1 MTWSRVSRLIL
12 WHKNLIKNF
21 IPNLNFLQQPCS
33 HLQEVFLWKVKVK
46 SLSRVRLFATPW
58 TAASQAPL
66 SMEFS
71 RHEYWSGVPL
81 PSPGD
86 LTDSGIEPRSPA
98 LQADAL
104 SSKPL
109 SLDLKKKKKSRNFC
123 SFQLETKAYINP
135 RWHSLLLPCSGSRI
149 WISNEES
156 LS

>member
-1 MTWSRVSRLIL
+1 M
-12 WHKNLIKNF
+12 
-21 IPNLNFLQQPCS
+21 
-33 HLQEVFLWKVKVK
+33 K

-66 SMEFS
+66 SMGFS

-109 SLDLKKKKKSRNFC
+109 SLDLKKKKKVGIFVHFNLRPKPTSTRGDIPYSYLAVALGSGLVTRN
-123 SFQLETKAYINP
+123 LYHRLDKDK
-135 RWHSLLLPCSGSRI
+135 
-149 WISNEES
+149 
-156 LS
+156 

>member
-1 MTWSRVSRLIL
+1 MFFRSSLIGKPMFQCIRSFKGVS
-12 WHKNLIKNF
+12 
-21 IPNLNFLQQPCS
+21 
-33 HLQEVFLWKVKVK
+33 EVK
-46 SLSRVRLFATPW
+46 SLSRVRLFVTPW
-58 TAASQAPL
+58 TVAHQASL

-109 SLDLKKKKKSRNFC
+109 SLDF
-123 SFQLETKAYINP
+123 
-135 RWHSLLLPCSGSRI
+135 
-149 WISNEES
+149 
-156 LS
+156 